1 MEKEYIDLAWD
12 LRYGIVRF
20 QERVDAI
27 LVGDSD
33 WAKNLE
39 REGMDHSYVDGRIS
53 ALRFVSDGLLEL
65 LKVHHRRVEKIRRGE
80 GYESIY

>member
-39 REGMDHSYVDGRIS
+39 REGMDHSYVDGRVS
-53 ALRFVSDGLLEL
+53 ALRFVSDRLLGI
-65 LKVHHRRVEKIRRGE
+65 LKAHYDRVEKCREGRGL
-80 GYESIY
+80 